1 MTKVKGIMER
11 VDSMTDQRTGCFTD
25 EAMKTKEM
33 MGVMGSILSR
43 LGTMLI
49 EVKVGIDQVLALMT
63 WGTRWAIC

>member
-33 MGVMGSILSR
+33 MGVMGLYSVPAR
-43 LGTMLI
+43 
-49 EVKVGIDQVLALMT
+49 DHAD
-63 WGTRWAIC
+63 